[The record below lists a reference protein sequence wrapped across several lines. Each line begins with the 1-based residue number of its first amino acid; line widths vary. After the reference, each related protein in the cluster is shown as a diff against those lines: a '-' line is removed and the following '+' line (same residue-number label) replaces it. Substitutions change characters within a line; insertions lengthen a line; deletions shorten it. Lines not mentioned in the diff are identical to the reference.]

1 MKSISELIEEMD
13 TSELDA
19 LMDCPQFKAQGE
31 YLTQLIEG
39 NQFALEPIPNKKD

>member
-19 LMDCPQFKAQGE
+19 LMDCPQFKAQDE
-31 YLTQLIEG
+31 YLTQLIES
-39 NQFALEPIPNKKD
+39 NQFDLEPTPNKKD

>member
-31 YLTQLIEG
+31 YLTQLIES
-39 NQFALEPIPNKKD
+39 NQFDLEPTPNKKD